1 MRVSIIKVDG
11 TVVKDGIAYT
21 DLDLSALPSEF
32 HALQW
37 YDTKGDFESK
47 DADGNPVNTAIT
59 DLSPYQW
66 CVDAWQTASDA
77 EQAAIA
83 AAEVAAAEAAAAE
96 AATAIAAK
104 AAAAAAAAQE
114 TP

>member
-1 MRVSIIKVDG
+1 MKVSIIKEDG
-11 TVVKDGIAYT
+11 TVVKDGVAYT
-21 DLDLSALPSEF
+21 DLDLSALPDNF

-37 YDTKGDFESK
+37 NTSSGDLETKDVNNIPS
-47 DADGNPVNTAIT
+47 NTAIS

-66 CVDAWQTASDA
+66 CVDAWQAAYDA

-83 AAEVAAAEAAAAE
+83 AAVAAAAE
-96 AATAIAAK
+96 EEAEEEAEG
-104 AAAAAAAAQE
+104 E

>member
-1 MRVSIIKVDG
+1 MKVSIIKEDG
-11 TVVKDGIAYT
+11 TVVKDGVAYT
-21 DLDLSALPSEF
+21 ELDLSALPDNF

-37 YDTKGDFESK
+37 DTSSGDLETK
-47 DADGNPVNTAIT
+47 DVNNIPSNTAIS

-66 CVDAWQTASDA
+66 CVDAWQAAYDA

-83 AAEVAAAEAAAAE
+83 AAEAAAEAEAE
-96 AATAIAAK
+96 AEG
-104 AAAAAAAAQE
+104 E

>member
-1 MRVSIIKVDG
+1 MRISIIKDDG
-11 TVVKDGIAYT
+11 TVVKDGVAYT

-37 YDTKGDFESK
+37 YDTKGDVESK

-66 CVDAWQTASDA
+66 CVDAWQAAYDA

-83 AAEVAAAEAAAAE
+83 AAIAAAEAAAAE
-96 AATAIAAK
+96 AAAAE
-104 AAAAAAAAQE
+104 AAAAAAEAEA
-114 TP
+114 PAP

>member
-1 MRVSIIKVDG
+1 MRVSIIKEDG
-11 TVVKDGIAYT
+11 TVLKDGVAYT
-21 DLDLSALPSEF
+21 DLDLSSLPSEF

-37 YDTKGDFESK
+37 YDTKGDVESK

-66 CVDAWQTASDA
+66 CVDAWQAAYDA

-83 AAEVAAAEAAAAE
+83 AAEAAAEAEAAAA
-96 AATAIAAK
+96 AP
-104 AAAAAAAAQE
+104 